1 MQKELNLLLSR
12 NLDGERGYTDASEYI
27 TNGNFKNFL
36 ESYAAQRRKYAEE
49 IRDRMKE
56 LELEPKEDYSTLG
69 SIHNTILELTAKANS
84 NADKALMEECAR
96 GESMAVSDYK
106 KVMKSN
112 ILDSDTLEMVMKQH
126 DKIMAAKQTLKKI
139 GEVI

>member
-12 NLDGERGYTDASEYI
+12 NLDGERGYTNASTHIKNE
-27 TNGNFKNFL
+27 NFKNFL
-36 ESYAAQRRKYAEE
+36 KAYADQRRKYAQE
-49 IRDRMKE
+49 IKDRMEE
-56 LELEPKEDYSTLG
+56 LGIEPREDFSTLG
-69 SIHNTILELTAKANS
+69 SIHHAIMELITKISS

-106 KVMKSN
+106 KAMKSN
-112 ILDSDTLEMVMKQH
+112 MFDSDTLSMVMKQH